1 MFVKKIFPDAK
12 LPERANETD
21 SGVDVFVYRFEK
33 YYSISGE
40 CQDDDNLHKL
50 STIELRPLERVLV
63 HTGII
68 VTYGEG
74 FEIQVRPRSGN
85 ALKRGLT
92 VLNTPGT
99 IDESYRGLVG
109 VIVANLGPVVQE
121 IKVGEKIA
129 QLVVCPVE
137 LTKVIEVQDLDKT
150 ARNDK
155 GFGSTGST

>member
-1 MFVKKIFPDAK
+1 MFVKKIFSDAK

-21 SGVDVFVYRFEK
+21 SGADIFVYRFEK
-33 YYSISGE
+33 YYSISGA
-40 CQDDDNLHKL
+40 CHDDDDLHEQQVL
-50 STIELRPLERVLV
+50 SLRPKERALV
-63 HTGII
+63 NTGII
-68 VTYGEG
+68 VTYGKG

-109 VIVANLGPVVQE
+109 VIIVNLSPVFQE

-129 QLVVCPVE
+129 QLVVCPVQ
-137 LTKVIEVQDLDKT
+137 LTQIIEVQEFDT
-150 ARNDK
+150 TTRNAN
-155 GFGSTGST
+155 GFGSTGI